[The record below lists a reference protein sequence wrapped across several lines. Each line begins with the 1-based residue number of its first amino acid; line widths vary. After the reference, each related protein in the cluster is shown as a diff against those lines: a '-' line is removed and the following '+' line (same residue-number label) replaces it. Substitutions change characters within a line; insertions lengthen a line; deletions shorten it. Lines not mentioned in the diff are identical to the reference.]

1 MMTKGRV
8 DDKIFMKAVK
18 ALNKHLPDERKTLF
32 DLLNEDKPGVQ
43 GRDQS
48 IHRIK
53 REELE
58 ELARLI
64 PKEEYKNLR
73 LPIYI
78 ELTSDYGR
86 GIARIHGRL
95 DCEIVRRILGEGREG
110 SEEQHEK
117 ESEKG
122 DEIFIYRADVR
133 RLRRKLP
140 TTTEYAF
147 FYSTS
152 S

>member
-1 MMTKGRV
+1 MMKGRF
-8 DDKIFMKAVK
+8 DDKIFAKAVK
-18 ALNKHLPDERKTLF
+18 ALNVHLPTERKTLLA
-32 DLLNEDKPGVQ
+32 LLKEDKPAVQ
-43 GRDQS
+43 GKDGA

-58 ELARLI
+58 EIARLI
-64 PKEEYKNLR
+64 PEEAYGKLR

-86 GIARIHGRL
+86 GIAKVHGKW
-95 DCEIVRRILGEGREG
+95 DCELVRLILGKGREN
-110 SEEQHEK
+110 
-117 ESEKG
+117 SEKV
-122 DEIFIYRADVR
+122 DEIFIYRDDVR
-133 RLRRKLP
+133 RLRRTLP

-152 S
+152 F

>member
-1 MMTKGRV
+1 MTEGRF

-18 ALNKHLPDERKTLF
+18 ALNMHLPGERKTLF
-32 DLLNEDKPGVQ
+32 DLLDEDKPVVQ

-48 IHRIK
+48 MHRIK

-58 ELARLI
+58 EIARLI

-86 GIARIHGRL
+86 GIARIQGRL

-133 RLRRKLP
+133 RLRRRLP

>member
-1 MMTKGRV
+1 MMKGTF

-18 ALNKHLPDERKTLF
+18 ALNMHLPGERKTLL
-32 DLLNEDKPGVQ
+32 DLLDEDKPAVQ

-48 IHRIK
+48 MHRIK

-58 ELARLI
+58 EIARLI

-86 GIARIHGRL
+86 GIARIQGRL

>member
-1 MMTKGRV
+1 MTEGRF
-8 DDKIFMKAVK
+8 DDKIFTKAVK
-18 ALNKHLPDERKTLF
+18 ALNVHLPGERKTLF
-32 DLLNEDKPGVQ
+32 DLLNEAKPGVQ

-58 ELARLI
+58 EIARLI
-64 PKEEYKNLR
+64 PEEEYNHLR

-86 GIARIHGRL
+86 GIARIHGKL
-95 DCEIVRRILGEGREG
+95 ECEIVRRMLGKGREG

-122 DEIFIYRADVR
+122 DDIFIYRVDVR

-147 FYSTS
+147 FYTS
-152 S
+152 SF